1 MAEFMGKD
9 GFVWW
14 QGVVE
19 DRYDPWYLGRCRI
32 RILGW
37 HTEDKTDMPTE
48 SLPWAYP
55 IQPITSAAQTGVGI
69 SPTGP
74 VEGTWVVGFYRDGE
88 QAQEPVF
95 FGTLGGI
102 PSLDSKIPP
111 NEGFADPRGD
121 TTGPVHPQLK
131 KLKKD
136 APRDLLTFDAK
147 DPERNIPYPPLEIK
161 HYLSQTEANTAIYP
175 TGDTKPN
182 NKKNLSA
189 ANAKGTVNVVLEEQM
204 NRSTYP
210 RTEYLGEPTTPR
222 EARGVF
228 GTPAVEYAKGIHG
241 QKNKNWALTGG
252 SSGFPKAKVDVLLDQ
267 PPPLGTGEI
276 IQSRGTW
283 QEPQPATLYGA
294 VYPYNHVH
302 LSESGHLTEID
313 DTPDNERLHR
323 YHRTGTYEE
332 IGSLGQ
338 RIVKVV
344 NENYHMGLNDDHTSI
359 KGNKYLNIT
368 QTLDIVSSGGYFHD
382 SGKSP
387 ITMTAGS
394 FSMSFPGS
402 AQFFSVNPTG
412 GIIIDAGD
420 APITLKGSSLNKD
433 FKDGSQTDAV
443 KGGFTQKVGGL
454 HSLEA
459 GSISLATKGSTG
471 ITSGGALN
479 ILATGNIT
487 ETIVNLSLPP
497 AAAARETLALLG
509 DINFNSATGS
519 VNLDSGRI
527 PLTPGGTGLFSSLAV
542 TPSGISM
549 SALVALSTLDIT
561 ASGIELKAL
570 GGLASISVSAS
581 GIELSYLASS
591 IKLGPAGITLEGVL
605 IKSSAS
611 GINTVEGSL
620 VKLN

>member
-19 DRYDPWYLGRCRI
+19 DRYDPLYLGRCRI

-55 IQPITSAAQTGVGI
+55 VQPIISAAQTGVGI

-102 PSLDSKIPP
+102 PADPADSSK
-111 NEGFADPRGD
+111 GFADPRGD
-121 TTGPVHPQLK
+121 TGGPVHPQLES
-131 KLKKD
+131 LKKD
-136 APRDLLTFDAK
+136 APFSVLTFNSER
-147 DPERNIPYPPLEIK
+147 PERNIPYPPVEIK
-161 HYLSQTEANTAIYP
+161 HYLSKTDADATINP
-175 TGDTKPN
+175 KDPFKPSN
-182 NKKNLSA
+182 FKNLSSA
-189 ANAKGTVNVVLEEQM
+189 AKGGAVSVVMEEQM
-204 NRSTYP
+204 TRSTYP
-210 RTEYLGEPTTPR
+210 RTEHLGEPTTPR
-222 EARGVF
+222 EARGKS
-228 GTPAVEYAKGIHG
+228 GTPAVEFAKGIHG
-241 QKNKNWALTGG
+241 QKMKNWSLTGG
-252 SSGFPKAKVDVLLDQ
+252 DKGLKKAKKEILID
-267 PPPLGTGEI
+267 PKSGTVISNGP
-276 IQSRGTW
+276 GKW
-283 QEPQPATLYGA
+283 FEPRPISLYGA

-302 LSESGHLTEID
+302 LSESGHLIEID

-359 KGNKYLNIT
+359 KGSKYLNIT
-368 QTLDIVSSGGYFHD
+368 NTLDIVSTGGYFHD
-382 SGKSP
+382 SGTSP
-387 ITMTAGS
+387 IKMSAGS
-394 FSMSFPGS
+394 FSMKLPGS
-402 AQFFSVNPTG
+402 NQFFSINPDG
-412 GIIIDAGD
+412 GIIIDAGS
-420 APITLKGSSLNKD
+420 APITLKGSSLVKTFTD
-433 FKDGSQTDAV
+433 SSQTDTV
-443 KGGFTQKVGGL
+443 KGGFTQKVGGIY
-454 HSLEA
+454 SLET

-471 ITSGGALN
+471 ITAGGALN
-479 ILATGNIT
+479 VLTTGNIT
-487 ETIVNLSLPP
+487 ETIVNASIPP
-497 AAAARETLALLG
+497 AAAARETLALFG
-509 DINFNSATGS
+509 DINFNSTVGS
-519 VNLDSGRI
+519 VNLDCGRI
-527 PLTPGGTGLFSSLAV
+527 PLTPGGTGLLSSLAL

-549 SALVALSTLDIT
+549 SALVALTTFDLS

-570 GGLASISVSAS
+570 GGLASVSITGTGISLKY
-581 GIELSYLASS
+581 GASS
-591 IKLGPAGITLEGVL
+591 IELGPAGITLKGVL
-605 IKSSAS
+605 ITTEAS
-611 GINTVEGSL
+611 GINTVKGSL